1 MAEMNEPGAPPAK
14 PVPPTALP
22 TPTPIAGAA
31 PMPASSE
38 ATWPRA
44 IPMPPPAS
52 FTRADATSSKSPMP
66 FPEPAKPERR
76 ERDNSG
82 AALAVCV
89 LLFILVALGAA
100 WLWRAQ
106 ATTTRRVATL
116 ETLQQAADPAK
127 MTVLEDQIRTLR
139 QRLTELE
146 QRPAPAPLPLLDL
159 RPLQGRIAALEQ
171 RPAVPAPDPELA
183 GKLSALTTQT
193 DALAQKLT
201 QAQSQASAAAD
212 QAARTQRLQ
221 SAAVALAAGK
231 PLGSIPEAAPALAR
245 FATDAPPTEA
255 ALRLSFADAASAA
268 QAASHPDLS
277 GQGFAS
283 RMWVR
288 AQALVTVKQGDRVL
302 VGTPAAGALASAGQ
316 RLQAGDLAGALG
328 VLDSLDPAAA
338 KAMAPWREQ
347 AQSLLDAR
355 AALASAMAGQAHG

>member
-1 MAEMNEPGAPPAK
+1 MAEINEPGAPPAK
-14 PVPPTALP
+14 PAPPTEAPLP
-22 TPTPIAGAA
+22 TLAPSAGAS
-31 PMPASSE
+31 PPPSE
-38 ATWPRA
+38 ATWPPA
-44 IPMPPPAS
+44 IPTPSEPS
-52 FTRADATSSKSPMP
+52 TP
-66 FPEPAKPERR
+66 FPEPAKAERR

-82 AALAVCV
+82 AALAACV
-89 LLFILVALGAA
+89 VLFILVALGAA
-100 WLWRAQ
+100 WFWRTQ
-106 ATTTRRVATL
+106 AITTRRIAAL
-116 ETLQQAADPAK
+116 ETLQQASDPAR
-127 MTVLEDQIRTLR
+127 MTVLEDQVRALR
-139 QRLTELE
+139 QRLTEVE
-146 QRPAPAPLPLLDL
+146 QRPAPAPPPPVDL
-159 RPLQGRIAALEQ
+159 QPLQDRIAALEQ

-193 DALAQKLT
+193 DALAQKLA
-201 QAQSQASAAAD
+201 QAQSQATAAAD
-212 QAARTQRLQ
+212 QAARAQRLQ
-221 SAAVALAAGK
+221 SAALALAAGK

-255 ALRLSFADAASAA
+255 ALRLSFADAAGAA

-302 VGTPAAGALASAGQ
+302 VGTPAAGVLASARQ

-328 VLDSLDPAAA
+328 VLDGLDPAAA